1 MTARHIKFIAVLF
14 ALAVTVPGLHA
25 QEKITPQ
32 AAALAKLKLGNSR
45 FANDK
50 LALRNLDAERR
61 KELVK
66 GQKPFAIILT
76 CADSRVAPEH
86 IFDQGLGEIF
96 VMRVAGNIAGPG
108 MLGSIEYAIEHLHC
122 PLIVVMGHQEC
133 GAVKAALEPSKD
145 ALEPGQP
152 EGNLGWLVKQVEP
165 GKDLPKDPKEA
176 LALGV
181 KNNAIRQA
189 QLLSEKST
197 VIKEF
202 VQSKRVQIIPAVYSL
217 STGKVEWLDL
227 PKLTGKHPVLIKV
240 TVPTADARIWLDD
253 VETKSRGTKRVFEVP
268 PVDVNEEFSY
278 SIRAQWREGGLLFDP
293 PPQIV
298 RFKGGM
304 TLKVEFK

>member
-1 MTARHIKFIAVLF
+1 MTARRIKFIAVLL
-14 ALAVTVPGLHA
+14 ALAVTVPSLHA

-133 GAVKAALEPSKD
+133 GAVKAALEPGK
-145 ALEPGQP
+145 ALVEPDQP

-165 GKDLPKDPKEA
+165 GKDLPKDIK
-176 LALGV
+176 LALPLAV

-189 QLLSEKST
+189 QLLTERST

-202 VQSKRVQIIPAVYSL
+202 VQSDRVKIVPAVYSL
-217 STGKVEWLDL
+217 ATGKVEWLEL
-227 PKLTGKHPVLIKV
+227 PKLTGKHPVFIKV
-240 TVPTADARIWLDD
+240 RVPVADATIWLDD
-253 VETKSRGTKRVFEVP
+253 YETKSKGTLRVFEVP
-268 PVDVNEEFSY
+268 AFDVNEEASY
-278 SIRAQWREGGLLFDP
+278 RIRALWKEGGVEIDRG
-293 PPQIV
+293 QTV

-304 TLKVEFK
+304 TVNVEFK